1 MDKIRESVLSVIGQ
15 VNGAIL
21 GKEEAVRQVMIA
33 FLAGGHVLLTD
44 LPGTGKTT
52 MAMAFAAAMDL
63 EYRRVQM
70 TPDVMPS
77 DLTGFSVFRKEQED
91 FVFRKGSVFCNLLLA
106 DELNRTS
113 PKTQSALLEVMEE
126 GKTTG
131 EGVTRQLPQPFL
143 VIATQNP
150 GGSAGTQ
157 PLPQSQVDR
166 FMVSLSIGYPDFEH
180 EVAMARQFSAKKAVE
195 QVKCVIDRDTF
206 IAAQKSAEQIY
217 LNEEMFRYVTSLV
230 RASRNHP
237 MIRDG
242 ASPRATLSLV
252 KSARAAAWLD
262 GREYA
267 APRDVE
273 SQFLYVM
280 EHRIRL
286 YGQAEM
292 EGEKPAGVLTEILRE
307 TEKPYKGA

>member
-1 MDKIRESVLSVIGQ
+1 MDEIRKAVLSVISQ
-15 VNGAIL
+15 VNGAVL
-21 GKEEAVRQVMIA
+21 GKEEMVREVMIA

-52 MAMAFAAAMDL
+52 MAMAFAGAMDL
-63 EYRRVQM
+63 EYHRVQM

-77 DLTGFSVFRKEQED
+77 DLTGFSVYQKERED

-113 PKTQSALLEVMEE
+113 PKTQSALLEAMEE

-131 EGVTRQLPQPFL
+131 EGITRQLPTPFL

-150 GGSAGTQ
+150 AGSTGTQ

-180 EVAMARQFSAKKAVE
+180 EVAMAKQFSCKKAAD
-195 QVKCVIDRDTF
+195 QVNCAIGREDFT
-206 IAAQKSAEQIY
+206 AAQKSVEQIY
-217 LNEEMFRYVTSLV
+217 LSEDMFRYVTSLV

-237 MIRDG
+237 LIQQG
-242 ASPRATLSLV
+242 AGPRATLALV
-252 KSARAAAWLD
+252 KTARAAAWLD

-273 SQFLYVM
+273 SQFFYVM
-280 EHRIRL
+280 QHRIHLFR
-286 YGQAEM
+286 QARM
-292 EGEKPAGVLTEILRE
+292 DGEDSGSVLLQILRE
-307 TEKPYKGA
+307 TEKPSMGA